1 MVLLREAQVGSPQP
15 LTERQILSEVLGER
29 RGHVRG
35 VGRKIGSSSSSAS
48 QSSVQS
54 RPAERLYTQ
63 AEVDAMMTSQ
73 HSRLQEEVRANQNN
87 TQAIYEALVRAGI
100 TVNLPSSSQRHD
112 HDEEPRD
119 DSDD

>member
-54 RPAERLYTQ
+54 RPAERPYTQ
-63 AEVDAMMTSQ
+63 AEVDAMMRLNTPD
-73 HSRLQEEVRANQNN
+73 SRKRYVLTR
-87 TQAIYEALVRAGI
+87 TTRR
-100 TVNLPSSSQRHD
+100 PSMK
-112 HDEEPRD
+112 P
-119 DSDD
+119 

>member
-1 MVLLREAQVGSPQP
+1 MVLLREGQVGSQQL

-35 VGRKIGSSSSSAS
+35 VGRKIGSSSAS

-63 AEVDAMMTSQ
+63 AEVDAMMMSQ

-87 TQAIYEALVRAGI
+87 TQAI
-100 TVNLPSSSQRHD
+100 VNLPSSSQRHD
-112 HDEEPRD
+112 EEPRD

>member
-1 MVLLREAQVGSPQP
+1 MVLLREAQVGSQQP

-29 RGHVRG
+29 CGYVRG

-54 RPAERLYTQ
+54 RPTERLYTQ
-63 AEVDAMMTSQ
+63 AEVDAMMSSQ
-73 HSRLQEEVRANQNN
+73 HSRLQEEIRANQNN

-100 TVNLPSSSQRHD
+100 SVNLPSSSQRHD
-112 HDEEPRD
+112 EEPRD
-119 DSDD
+119 DSD